1 MGGVDCVEWTPG
13 LCGNYSVYF
22 AMQAFTCV
30 INAENLANKM
40 GQLCHGVNKNHWID
54 RRQNDSTSTSDL
66 SVCLFVTVVRFPS
79 ALPASSILY
88 MYSPDWRRSRSR
100 PRIQPGFTTS
110 AAALTSIPLLWTLYT
125 KLKLDQRGEL
135 GFAIHDDDFASCIL

>member
-54 RRQNDSTSTSDL
+54 RRQNDRFVGL
-66 SVCLFVTVVRFPS
+66 SVCHCRRL
-79 ALPASSILY
+79 SIL
-88 MYSPDWRRSRSR
+88 
-100 PRIQPGFTTS
+100 
-110 AAALTSIPLLWTLYT
+110 LTSFVNT
-125 KLKLDQRGEL
+125 
-135 GFAIHDDDFASCIL
+135 IHV